1 MKLKVKF
8 EPRRDGSFGQVLG
21 YKIGADGT
29 VDVSDE
35 HAEILLGTD
44 NFELAESVEGAGS
57 ESCNDVMLIQN
68 GEQTIDLMTLDKD
81 ALMAL
86 ANDEMGLSLHP
97 RTGEVKIRAAI
108 VEFCNQDE

>member
-1 MKLKVKF
+1 MKLKVKYA
-8 EPRRDGSFGQVLG
+8 PRRDGSFGQVLG

-44 NFELAESVEGAGS
+44 NFERAEPSKGSAG
-57 ESCNDVMLIQN
+57 DAMLIQN
-68 GEQTIDLMTLDKD
+68 GDQTIDLMTLGK
-81 ALMAL
+81 AELMAL
-86 ANDEMGLSLHP
+86 ANDEMGLALHP
-97 RTGEVKIRAAI
+97 NTGEAKIRTAI